1 MPHYVVTGGCGF
13 IGTHLVRRL
22 VRLGHRVSVVDDLST
37 GRAENVMPGVDL
49 RVADIGREGVMQG
62 ALHDADGCFH
72 LAAVAS
78 VQRTCTD
85 WWKST
90 LTNLGGTVAVLEAA
104 RATAHRPAI
113 PVVYASS
120 AAVYGD
126 AGDGPILET
135 VPAAPISPYGIDKL
149 AGEMHA
155 RAGWA
160 THGIPS
166 VGLRFFNVYGPGQDP
181 TSPYSGVI
189 SIFTSRIA
197 RSDPIV
203 IHGDGRQV
211 RDFVF
216 VEDVVDHLVAAMAA
230 RAGGAR
236 VCNVCTGR
244 PTSIDGLAELLMALA
259 GRSVERRY
267 EPARVGDI
275 RMSLGSPD
283 LASSEL
289 GVACATDLAEGLR
302 RTLVRSDGEEAAL
315 MTA

>member
-1 MPHYVVTGGCGF
+1 MLHYLVTGGCGF

-22 VRLGHRVSVVDDLST
+22 VKLGHRVTIVDDLST
-37 GRAENVMPGVDL
+37 GRAGNVPPGVDL
-49 RVADIGREGVMQG
+49 QTGDIGSEGVMRT
-62 ALHDADGCFH
+62 ALRDADGCFH

-78 VQRTCTD
+78 VQRTCTE
-85 WWKST
+85 WWQST
-90 LTNLGGTVAVLEAA
+90 RTNLGGTVAVLEAA
-104 RATAHRPAI
+104 RSTANRPPI

-126 AGDGPILET
+126 AGSGPIPET
-135 VPAAPISPYGIDKL
+135 APTMPISPYGVDKL

-155 RAGWA
+155 RAGWT

-189 SIFTSRIA
+189 SIFTSRIT
-197 RSDPIV
+197 RSEPIV
-203 IHGDGRQV
+203 IYGDGSQV

-230 RAGGAR
+230 ATAGAR
-236 VCNVCTGR
+236 IFNVCTGR
-244 PTSIDGLAELLMALA
+244 PTSIGQLAELLMAQD
-259 GRSVERRY
+259 GRSVERRH

-283 LASSEL
+283 LASSAL
-289 GVACATDLAEGLR
+289 GVSCGTGMAEGLR
-302 RTLVRSDGEEAAL
+302 RTLDRSDGERVAL
-315 MTA
+315 FTA